1 MFSSIASGRFS
12 FTPPTPDIMNEEPSP
27 PRTGVM
33 IYDEADRALDQP
45 NPALGQVDGAAVQIN
60 LPGGEANRPVSR
72 YDVVGCILSALQK
85 IIGTFVFFGLIRT
98 DFFFFVMLG
107 AYIHSAL
114 PFLFL
119 K

>member
-1 MFSSIASGRFS
+1 
-12 FTPPTPDIMNEEPSP
+12 MNEEPTP

-33 IYDEADRALDQP
+33 IHDEADRALDRP

-98 DFFFFVMLG
+98 AFFFSCFERTS
-107 AYIHSAL
+107 IL
-114 PFLFL
+114 PSHLCLL

>member
-1 MFSSIASGRFS
+1 
-12 FTPPTPDIMNEEPSP
+12 MNEEPSP
-27 PRTGVM
+27 PRTDVM

-72 YDVVGCILSALQK
+72 YDIVGCILSALQK

-98 DFFFFVMLG
+98 AFFFFVMLW